1 MCRRW
6 VHSRPCVNYKCPHN
20 LFWEGL
26 KLNLNKIHITSKAL
40 EIKNCCCLIS
50 ESWAPEEIGDI
61 WGLTRKR
68 IKQCEAMAWRKL
80 KKERPYSIVKEQRQ
94 GQK

>member
-6 VHSRPCVNYKCPHN
+6 TDLEPCMNYGCPHN

-26 KLNLNKIHITSKAL
+26 RLNLNKIHMTDKAL
-40 EIKNCCCLIS
+40 TIGNCCCLID
-50 ESWAPEEIGDI
+50 EPWTPEEIGDI

-68 IKQCEAMAWRKL
+68 VRQCEEIAWDKMQKECPHKQL
-80 KKERPYSIVKEQRQ
+80 KRPLVS
-94 GQK
+94 

>member
-6 VHSRPCVNYKCPHN
+6 INSEPCVNYKCPHN

-26 KLNLNKIHITSKAL
+26 KLNLNKIHITNKAFG
-40 EIKNCCCLIS
+40 IRNCCCLVN
-50 ESWAPEEIGDI
+50 ESWTPKEIGDI

-68 IKQCEAMAWRKL
+68 IKQCEAMAW
-80 KKERPYSIVKEQRQ
+80 KKIYSRNGREKVNRSIFS
-94 GQK
+94 

>member
-6 VHSRPCVNYKCPHN
+6 TDLEPCMNYGCLHN

-26 KLNLNKIHITSKAL
+26 RLNLNRIHMTDKAL
-40 EIKNCCCLIS
+40 AIGNCCCLID
-50 ESWAPEEIGDI
+50 EPWTPEEIGDI

-68 IKQCEAMAWRKL
+68 IRQCEEIAWNKMQKESPNKQL
-80 KKERPYSIVKEQRQ
+80 KRPLVS
-94 GQK
+94 